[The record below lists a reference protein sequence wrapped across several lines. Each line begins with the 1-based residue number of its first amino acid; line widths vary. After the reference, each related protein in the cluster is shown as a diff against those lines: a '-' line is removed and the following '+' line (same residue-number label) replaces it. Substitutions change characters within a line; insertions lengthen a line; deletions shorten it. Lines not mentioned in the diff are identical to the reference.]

1 MPPLAQ
7 WPFVPN
13 QLQLFDFS
21 MRNQSNASSAAF
33 PPAVFGGGPGGAV
46 VVTRVGDALQEP
58 FWPEGLGI
66 NRGFLHCLDCA
77 DLAKGYARALARGGG
92 GLDAALEQLCARR
105 EGLFQV
111 TKQVSGY
118 NRATEL
124 KPYADKQHKL
134 AYQHDPRSR
143 YVNLPADLPPTP
155 GCSVLQRS

>member
-1 MPPLAQ
+1 MLVLP
-7 WPFVPN
+7 
-13 QLQLFDFS
+13 
-21 MRNQSNASSAAF
+21 
-33 PPAVFGGGPGGAV
+33 
-46 VVTRVGDALQEP
+46 VGDALQEP

-143 YVNLPADLPPTP
+143 YVNLPADLPPMP